1 MPNVWLPEFGFTTW
15 SIIYPVKA
23 LVFNHSSMNEKETMI
38 IAFRKKT
45 NTAKLRKDLE
55 SDVWLAI

>member
-1 MPNVWLPEFGFTTW
+1 
-15 SIIYPVKA
+15 
-23 LVFNHSSMNEKETMI
+23 MNEKETMI

-55 SDVWLAI
+55 SDVWLAT